1 MAFNHTGVSF
11 PFRLGVKG
19 GIVMS
24 TTDVNS
30 VEHIEES
37 MIQILKTKKFE
48 RTMETHMY
56 SDLRSFTFK
65 TIDESLKSLL
75 KYMICE
81 ALKLETRI
89 TVSQEDITV
98 TQEGDSVTADIG
110 YRIPIYGDGIYYLS
124 TQI

>member
-1 MAFNHTGVSF
+1 MAFNQTGVSF

-24 TTDVNS
+24 TTDINS

-37 MIQILKTKKFE
+37 IVQILKTCKFE

-56 SDLRSFTFK
+56 SDIRSLTFK
-65 TIDESLKSLL
+65 TIDESLKIMT

-89 TVSQEDITV
+89 TVSMEDVIITD
-98 TQEGDSVTADIG
+98 EGNVLYALIG
-110 YRIPIYGDGIYYLS
+110 YRIPQYGDGVYYLNYE
-124 TQI
+124 I